1 MDSIEAAGYIMN
13 LGVNTK
19 TATNS
24 SNVMLL
30 TGVATSDSANGVVSV
45 NLGGFTIENDIL
57 EEDDDHSV
65 EIDTT
70 VDVREGDVVQVQ
82 AIGADGSS
90 KGLLVIGVVGGGDRT
105 TSDISEVSNKADNAM
120 ENVDAL
126 AMDVDQRFDETDAI
140 IKEYQGSVVIDSEE
154 PSVMIGAGSTDSS
167 YLKLLRDKLSF
178 YVEDNETAWM
188 TSSTLHADTLNIGDF
203 AWIKRENGHI
213 SLKIN

>member
-45 NLGGFTIENDIL
+45 NLGGFTITNDIL
-57 EEDDDHSV
+57 EDDDDQSV
-65 EIDTT
+65 DVDTT
-70 VDVREGDVVQVQ
+70 VDVRKGDTVQVQ

-105 TSDISEVSNKADNAM
+105 TEEITEVSNKAD
-120 ENVDAL
+120 
-126 AMDVDQRFDETDAI
+126 DVDQRLEVAENI
-140 IKEYQGSVVIDSEE
+140 IDIYQGSVVIDNEE
-154 PSVMIGAGSTDSS
+154 PSVVIGAGSTDSS

-188 TSSTLHADTLNIGDF
+188 TSSTLHADTLNVGDF
-203 AWIKRENGHI
+203 AWIKRDNGHI

>member
-45 NLGGFTIENDIL
+45 NLGGFTITNDTLEEND
-57 EEDDDHSV
+57 DQSV

-70 VDVREGDVVQVQ
+70 VDVREGDTVQVQ

-105 TSDISEVSNKADNAM
+105 TDEITDVSNKADNAIDNINNL
-120 ENVDAL
+120 EFE
-126 AMDVDQRFDETDAI
+126 VDQRMEAAENI
-140 IKEYQGSVVIDSEE
+140 IKIYQGSVVIDNDE
-154 PSVMIGAGSTDSS
+154 PSVVIGAGSTDSS

-188 TSSTLHADTLNIGDF
+188 TSSTLHADTLNVGDF
-203 AWIKRENGHI
+203 AWIKRDNGHI